1 MIVRDC
7 ICKYGGKDYIASKQ
21 PEGFC
26 MKCHKLKGNA
36 PIGRAGEKQ
45 EEEKIKVPYV
55 DKEGCCPSPAKQP
68 KPALQSPPEA
78 VFPDVRVLHFYDDES
93 LTTSLR

>member
-1 MIVRDC
+1 
-7 ICKYGGKDYIASKQ
+7 
-21 PEGFC
+21 

-36 PIGRAGEKQ
+36 SIGRAGEQMRLLAELEKNNQ
-45 EEEKIKVPYV
+45 KKKIKVQYV
-55 DKEGCCPSPAKQP
+55 DKEGCCTSPAKQP

-78 VFPDVRVLHFYDDES
+78 VFPDVRVLPFYDDES